1 MFVLKLIAGP
11 LIGALIGY
19 LTNYIAVKM
28 LFRPHR
34 PVFLFGHR
42 LPFTPGM
49 IPKRKNE
56 LAAAVGSAIGD
67 VLLTKKDL
75 AQAIPSESIKGAIT
89 EDLWRRFEESKESSV
104 SVGQTITSYI
114 PEERYEPLRER
125 LEDLITEKAVGALR
139 QMDISEI
146 VVREGTELIR
156 EKVKGTMLS
165 MMLNEQMIQ
174 SIAAPIGEE
183 IENYIEENGAAKIR
197 PIVAGEIARME
208 AGSLGSLTSC
218 IPLKKDEV
226 DKIVDVLYD
235 TCVEDS
241 VGMITESID
250 VAGIAET
257 KIKEMDVVALEALIF
272 SVMKKELNAIVNLGA
287 LIGFVIGLLNLLV
300 DML

>member
-1 MFVLKLIAGP
+1 
-11 LIGALIGY
+11 
-19 LTNYIAVKM
+19 
-28 LFRPHR
+28 
-34 PVFLFGHR
+34 
-42 LPFTPGM
+42 
-49 IPKRKNE
+49 
-56 LAAAVGSAIGD
+56 
-67 VLLTKKDL
+67 
-75 AQAIPSESIKGAIT
+75 
-89 EDLWRRFEESKESSV
+89 
-104 SVGQTITSYI
+104 
-114 PEERYEPLRER
+114 
-125 LEDLITEKAVGALR
+125 
-139 QMDISEI
+139 
-146 VVREGTELIR
+146 
-156 EKVKGTMLS
+156 

-208 AGSLGSLTSC
+208 AGSLGSLTSR

>member
-1 MFVLKLIAGP
+1 M
-11 LIGALIGY
+11 
-19 LTNYIAVKM
+19 
-28 LFRPHR
+28 
-34 PVFLFGHR
+34 
-42 LPFTPGM
+42 
-49 IPKRKNE
+49 
-56 LAAAVGSAIGD
+56 GSAIGD

-208 AGSLGSLTSC
+208 AGSLGSLTSR